1 MAFLQCLTQR
11 LFHMIGILTYNA
23 LDKINNTIVNN
34 NNNNRSA
41 VIIYNILVL

>member
-34 NNNNRSA
+34 NNNRSA

>member
-23 LDKINNTIVNN
+23 LDKINNTIVND
-34 NNNNRSA
+34 NNNRSA

>member
-34 NNNNRSA
+34 NNNRSA
-41 VIIYNILVL
+41 VIIYNVLVL